1 MNGNEIVK
9 IAKTFIGKKEI
20 KGNQG
25 YEDPRFTVLMEN
37 VGWQVGHAWCSY
49 FAELVVKLAYKGND
63 KAQGIYNK
71 LCSAGAVRTLEN
83 FTKAGYK
90 VSAKATPGAIVIW
103 QNRRK
108 GAKTWTGHAG
118 IVTKVYNEY
127 FETIEGNTGNGG
139 AGVREGEI
147 VATRKRNYNFNVY
160 NGLELQ
166 GFIWPLKDEGQD
178 EVAEALPFKNKTEG
192 NKFRRWVNDNHKDV
206 AQEIDL
212 DRAGSYKNSY
222 ILKAYERLKEL
233 YTVK

>member
-1 MNGNEIVK
+1 MNGKEIVK
-9 IAKTFIGKKEI
+9 VAKSFIGQKEI

-25 YEDPRFTVLMEN
+25 YVDEKFTVLMES
-37 VGWQVGHAWCSY
+37 VGWQLGQAWCSY
-49 FAELVVKLAYKGND
+49 FAELVVKLAYKD
-63 KAQGIYNK
+63 YPKALGIYNK

-103 QNRRK
+103 QTRRK
-108 GAKTWTGHAG
+108 GAKSWTGHAG
-118 IVTKVYNEY
+118 IVTKVYTDY
-127 FETIEGNTGNGG
+127 FETVEGNTGNGG

-147 VATRKRNYNFNVY
+147 VATRKRKYNFNVY

-166 GFIWPLKDEGQD
+166 GFIYPLDYQD

-192 NKFRRWVNDNHKDV
+192 NKFRRWVNDNHKDI

-212 DRAGSYKNSY
+212 DRAGSYNNSY
-222 ILKAYERLKEL
+222 IIKAYERLKEL
-233 YTVK
+233 YTA